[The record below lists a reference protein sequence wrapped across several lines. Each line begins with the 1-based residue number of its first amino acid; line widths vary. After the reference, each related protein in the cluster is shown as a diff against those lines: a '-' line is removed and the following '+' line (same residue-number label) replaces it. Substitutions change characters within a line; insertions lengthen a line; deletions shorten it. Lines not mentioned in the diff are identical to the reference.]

1 MFKIRNTCTFDAP
14 QNLPHVITSLQ
25 SQLRVTASLSRH
37 LLCLHSKKTMGR
49 RKHRERDTATTQNN
63 IVSTSSDIFKFLFSD
78 ANQTAATFS
87 LFSDSN
93 PFKRKPDDPKSNE
106 NPSANADIQD
116 PNFNGTA
123 MKLKKVKTQIPN
135 LGLEPKDEKT
145 LNESGRKRKKRKR
158 DDLESEYE
166 AKKYG
171 PVVNNEEN
179 VGVVVGAKRKRAD
192 DAADVLFS
200 KESEGFDDESK
211 LLRTVFV
218 GNLPLKVKKKALI
231 KEFSKFGEVESVRI
245 RSMPITESKIP
256 RKGAILLKKFNDNA
270 DSVHAYIVFNTEQS
284 AEASLTH
291 NMAVVGGNHIRVD
304 RACPPR
310 KKLKG
315 ADAPHYDN
323 KRTVFVGNLPFD
335 VKDEEIYQ
343 LFTGI
348 KDLASS
354 IEAVRVI
361 RHPHIGL
368 GKGIAYVLFKT
379 REAANLVI
387 KKRNLKLR
395 DRELRASHD
404 RQDSTPSK
412 RRKSF
417 AGETANLSNKKLA
430 TDSRTPDRNNKSYQG
445 LRASKSGIEKKVHAK
460 RHGTTAKVRSMTQ
473 REKRQGKRPVVSL
486 RKAKATALKDG
497 GASGPARQK
506 RKLDSRTPD
515 TSNRKKKARK
525 FG

>member
-1 MFKIRNTCTFDAP
+1 
-14 QNLPHVITSLQ
+14 
-25 SQLRVTASLSRH
+25 
-37 LLCLHSKKTMGR
+37 MGR
-49 RKHRERDTATTQNN
+49 RKHQEPETATTQNN
-63 IVSTSSDIFKFLFSD
+63 IVSASSDILKFLFSG
-78 ANQTAATFS
+78 AHQTAATFS

-106 NPSANADIQD
+106 KPSANADIQD
-116 PNFNGTA
+116 PNFNCTA
-123 MKLKKVKTQIPN
+123 MKLKKVKTQNPN
-135 LGLEPKDEKT
+135 LGLEPKEERT

-179 VGVVVGAKRKRAD
+179 VGVVVGAKRKKAD
-192 DAADVLFS
+192 DAADVLVS
-200 KESEGFDDESK
+200 KESEGFDDERK
-211 LLRTVFV
+211 LLRTVFI

-231 KEFSKFGEVESVRI
+231 EEFSKFGEVESLRI

-315 ADAPHYDN
+315 ADAPLYDN

-343 LFTGI
+343 LFTGV

-395 DRELRASHD
+395 DRELRASHA

-412 RRKSF
+412 RRNSF

-430 TDSRTPDRNNKSYQG
+430 TDSRTPDRNNRPDTKAAKSYQG
-445 LRASKSGIEKKVHAK
+445 LRASKSVIEKKVHAPANAK
-460 RHGTTAKVRSMTQ
+460 RNGTAKVISKTQ
-473 REKRQGKRPVVSL
+473 REKRQEKRPAVAL

-497 GASGPARQK
+497 GASGPARKK